1 MTRTP
6 HGNGQ
11 KRYLWAKLKDAENN
25 LENDYVCWKGLFWS
39 DELFAYDLRKKGE
52 ACDPK
57 NTTPVVKH
65 DNGNIML
72 WGCLSV
78 SRTGNLVKVGEII
91 TERCDDFE
99 QKPQVVWV
107 VALSSSVFQ
116 YNNDPKNI
124 WLQVKTIKS
133 EGTSDI

>member
-1 MTRTP
+1 M
-6 HGNGQ
+6 
-11 KRYLWAKLKDAENN
+11 
-25 LENDYVCWKGLFWS
+25 
-39 DELFAYDLRKKGE
+39 
-52 ACDPK
+52 
-57 NTTPVVKH
+57 
-65 DNGNIML
+65 
-72 WGCLSV
+72 